1 MRLLRSQYLEVL
13 KLFPEDADLITAN
26 SLVEFDTV
34 KSARSACGSSRKSA
48 SVAGMAPCQH
58 LCTSG
63 ICTARC

>member
-34 KSARSACGSSRKSA
+34 KSARSGSSRKSA